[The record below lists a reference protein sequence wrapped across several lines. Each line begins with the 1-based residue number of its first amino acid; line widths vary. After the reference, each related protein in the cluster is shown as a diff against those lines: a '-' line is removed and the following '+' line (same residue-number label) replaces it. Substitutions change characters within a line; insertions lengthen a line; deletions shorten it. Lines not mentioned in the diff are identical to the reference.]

1 MFEEQALEL
10 IQETISGLQRSGL
23 IANPVAVEG
32 DTVLLGAGSPLD
44 SLAFVTFI
52 ADLEDRLNR
61 ETARDFSLVLT
72 ELHEFNA
79 NVPYLSAQAMA
90 RFIAR
95 LTDGN

>member
-1 MFEEQALEL
+1 MLEEHALEL

-44 SLAFVTFI
+44 SLAFVTLI
-52 ADLEDRLNR
+52 ADLEERLNR
-61 ETARDFSLVLT
+61 KTGRDLSLVLT
-72 ELHEFNA
+72 DLHEFNA
-79 NVPYLSAQAMA
+79 SVPYLSAQTMA

-95 LTDGN
+95 LTDGS